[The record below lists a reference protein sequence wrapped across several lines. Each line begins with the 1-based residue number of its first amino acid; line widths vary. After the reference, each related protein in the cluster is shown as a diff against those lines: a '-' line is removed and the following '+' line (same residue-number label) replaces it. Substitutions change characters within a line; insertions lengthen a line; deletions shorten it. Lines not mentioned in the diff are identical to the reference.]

1 MSDER
6 MDQIIDALDREH
18 QRATYGAVAALLG
31 KAPRT
36 LMKGRQRDVRHSW
49 VVSRTSGVP
58 TGYEPSQMHPQLL
71 ASERIIETREDLE
84 RWLSS
89 VGELAAA
96 G

>member
-36 LMKGRQRDVRHSW
+36 LMAGRQRDQRHSW
-49 VVSRTSGVP
+49 VVSRKSGTP
-58 TGYEPSQMHPQLL
+58 TGYDPAQMHPELL
-71 ASERIIETREDLE
+71 AVDHIIETREELE
-84 RWLSS
+84 RWLADA
-89 VGELAAA
+89 GQLATTA
-96 G
+96 

>member
-6 MDQIIDALDREH
+6 MDQVIDALDREH

-36 LMKGRQRDVRHSW
+36 LMSGRQRDLRHSW
-49 VVSRTSGVP
+49 VVSRKSGTP
-58 TGYEPSQMHPQLL
+58 TGYDPALMHPELL
-71 ASERIIETREDLE
+71 AHDHIIETREELE
-84 RWLSS
+84 RWLAG